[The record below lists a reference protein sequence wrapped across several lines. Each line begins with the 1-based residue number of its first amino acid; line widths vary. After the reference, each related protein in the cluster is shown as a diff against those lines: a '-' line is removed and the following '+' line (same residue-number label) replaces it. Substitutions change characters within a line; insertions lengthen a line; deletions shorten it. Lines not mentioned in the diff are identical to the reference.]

1 MADLVLLRAE
11 LDSDPAF
18 YDPLT
23 DQQVADHLLQLTG
36 TLDVTA
42 VTPTDIY
49 EAIVPSEY
57 VGLTDAEKAQLSDI
71 FSLPEVRL
79 GGNAELVLTTTF
91 GPGTATRT
99 NLLGLKT
106 IVVTLATELGIGP
119 VHAGDVAG
127 ARAL

>member
-11 LDSDPAF
+11 LDSDPSF

-36 TLDVTA
+36 TRDVDA
-42 VTPTDIY
+42 VSPTDIY

-57 VGLTDAEKAQLSDI
+57 VGLTDAEKLQLSDI

-79 GGNAELVLTTTF
+79 GGNAEVVLTNAFGAGTT
-91 GPGTATRT
+91 TRT
-99 NLLGLKT
+99 NLLALT
-106 IVVTLATELGIGP
+106 TVTVTLAAELGIGL